1 MAFSEN
7 EIDPLTST
15 ELKDLYSPYNVIEK
29 RAETSSKSKIR
40 FVDAIANGLRQSM
53 RKYENSVIMGQDIAE
68 YGGVFK
74 ITDGF
79 VKSSERTSSKY
90 SYL

>member
-1 MAFSEN
+1 MIKFNIGFFKN

-40 FVDAIANGLRQSM
+40 FVDAANGLRQSM
-53 RKYENSVIMGQDIAE
+53 RKYEN
-68 YGGVFK
+68 
-74 ITDGF
+74 
-79 VKSSERTSSKY
+79 
-90 SYL
+90 LL